1 MKHLNAT
8 QPQNIFTAPGTQP
21 KGRAPGTAPPS
32 CDVVVWVLCY
42 NCLSRATGSMARLT
56 ISAQH
61 GSSSYDIN
69 FAFQYLPLQKEK
81 YLNF

>member
-1 MKHLNAT
+1 
-8 QPQNIFTAPGTQP
+8 
-21 KGRAPGTAPPS
+21 
-32 CDVVVWVLCY
+32 
-42 NCLSRATGSMARLT
+42 MARLT